1 MRNASAGHIK
11 IGEKIIGEIELSHLR
26 SSISIIPQDPSIFS
40 ETVRGNLDPIG
51 LYSDE
56 TLWSTLKKVQLKH
69 VVENYPEK
77 LDFKLAEEGANLSV
91 GQKQLLCLGRAL
103 LRENKILVID
113 EATANV
119 DPSTDAVIQGK
130 IPKNQ
135 TVCLLIINNYLLLL
149 R

>member
-1 MRNASAGHIK
+1 M
-11 IGEKIIGEIELSHLR
+11 
-26 SSISIIPQDPSIFS
+26 SIFS

-51 LYSDE
+51 LYSDAR
-56 TLWSTLKKVQLKH
+56 LWSTLKKVQLKH

-77 LDFKLAEEGANLSV
+77 LDFKLADEGANLSV

-119 DPSTDAVIQGK
+119 DPSTDAIIQERFQK
-130 IPKNQ
+130 D
-135 TVCLLIINNYLLLL
+135 
-149 R
+149 

>member
-1 MRNASAGHIK
+1 M
-11 IGEKIIGEIELSHLR
+11 IIRLFQNLKAHNVRILIFSLM
-26 SSISIIPQDPSIFS
+26 SIFS

-51 LYSDE
+51 LYSDAR
-56 TLWSTLKKVQLKH
+56 LWSTLKKVQLKH

-77 LDFKLAEEGANLSV
+77 LDFKLADEGANLSV

-119 DPSTDAVIQGK
+119 DPSTDAIIQERFQK
-130 IPKNQ
+130 IIPFAN
-135 TVCLLIINNYLLLL
+135 
-149 R
+149 